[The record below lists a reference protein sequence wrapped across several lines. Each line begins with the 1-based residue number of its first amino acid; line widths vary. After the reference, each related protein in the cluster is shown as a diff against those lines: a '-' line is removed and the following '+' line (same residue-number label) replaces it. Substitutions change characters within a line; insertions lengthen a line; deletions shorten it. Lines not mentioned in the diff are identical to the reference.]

1 MPKTNFQIPDK
12 DTFLKAIQNKI
23 HKPLSFKELVRQLMI
38 PKEKRD
44 MFKRLLKEMVKDGSI
59 VKIRGE
65 RYGLPSKMNL
75 IVGELTCHPD
85 GFGFVMPEDGGDD
98 IFINPRNL
106 KGAMHGDKVVVRV
119 EGLAKRSG
127 KKEGRIIRI
136 LDRAHKTIV
145 GRFERGKGFGVVI
158 PSNKRILQQIII
170 PPKEGSDI
178 EEGKIV
184 EAEIVRW
191 PAEKVAPLGK
201 IIGILGEPD
210 DPDVEIEVIVRKYAL
225 PHRFPHHVAAEAKEV
240 SQKVEERDIQGRVDL
255 RKRTTVTID
264 GETAKDF
271 DDAVSLERTTQGY
284 KLWVSIADVAH
295 YVKEGS
301 HLDQEAY
308 KRGTSTYFPDRCIP
322 MLPEALSNGIC
333 SLNPNVDRLTLT
345 AEMEFD
351 HHGNIA
357 HSKFYESVI
366 KSVERLTYTKVKTI
380 LATPPCPP
388 LEKGGEGE
396 LRERYSHILND
407 LKIMEELCL
416 KLRQKRAD
424 MGSIDFDL
432 PEPQIIIDIEGRVED
447 IVKSERNIAH
457 QLIEEFMLA
466 ANQAVATYITK
477 KKLPFLYRVHEEP
490 GEESIY
496 EFKEFIRNFGY
507 HLKGEKLSPK
517 VLQEVLSAA
526 AGKPE
531 ERLINHILLRSM
543 KQAKYSEKNIGHFGL
558 AFEYYSH
565 FTSPIRRYPDLIVHR
580 ILKQIMKGRYSEKDK
595 EHWERSLPEIASH
608 TSNRERNA
616 MEAEREIVDL
626 KKTQFM
632 KDKIGEVYTGIISGV
647 TSFGLFVELEGYFV
661 EGLIH
666 VTNMKDDYYIFME
679 KEHSLVGERTKKR
692 FRVGDTAKV
701 RIENVDIERRQ
712 IDMVLEGDT
721 KGKAQARKR

>member
-1 MPKTNFQIPDK
+1 MLNKESLLQFMQDK
-12 DTFLKAIQNKI
+12 AYR
-23 HKPLSFKELVRQLMI
+23 PLPFKELTHQMLV
-38 PKEKRD
+38 PKKDRD
-44 MFKRLLKEMVKDGSI
+44 MFKKLLRDLVKEGHI
-59 VKIRGE
+59 IKIRGE
-65 RYGLPSKMNL
+65 RYGLPAKMNL
-75 IVGELTCHPD
+75 IVGELTCHPN
-85 GFGFVMPEDGGDD
+85 GFGFVIPEDAGED
-98 IFINPRNL
+98 IFINPKNM
-106 KGAMHGDKVVVRV
+106 KGAMHGDKVVARL
-119 EGLAKRSG
+119 EGRSKGDGKR
-127 KKEGRIIRI
+127 EGRIIRI
-136 LDRAHKTIV
+136 VERTNKTIV

-170 PPKEGSDI
+170 PPKEGSAI

-255 RKRTTVTID
+255 RKRATVTID

-271 DDAVSLERTTQGY
+271 DDAVSIEKTTNGY
-284 KLWVSIADVAH
+284 RLWVSIADVAH

-380 LATPPCPP
+380 LANTPCPP
-388 LEKGGEGE
+388 SEKGGEGE

-466 ANQAVATYITK
+466 ANQAVATYITN

-595 EHWERSLPEIASH
+595 EHWERSLPEIAAH

-632 KDKIGEVYTGIISGV
+632 KDKIGEVYNGIISGV

-666 VTNMKDDYYIFME
+666 VTNMKDDYYVFME

-692 FRVGDTAKV
+692 YRVGDTAKV

>member
-1 MPKTNFQIPDK
+1 MLNKESLLQFMQDK
-12 DTFLKAIQNKI
+12 AYR
-23 HKPLSFKELVRQLMI
+23 PLSFKELTHQMLV
-38 PKEKRD
+38 PKKDRD
-44 MFKRLLKEMVKDGSI
+44 MFKKLLRDLVKEGHI
-59 VKIRGE
+59 IKIRGE
-65 RYGLPSKMNL
+65 RYGLPAKMNL
-75 IVGELTCHPD
+75 IVGELTCHPN
-85 GFGFVMPEDGGDD
+85 GFGFVIPEDGGED
-98 IFINPRNL
+98 IFINPKNM
-106 KGAMHGDKVVVRV
+106 KGAMHGDKVVARL
-119 EGLAKRSG
+119 EGRSKGDGKR
-127 KKEGRIIRI
+127 EGRIIRI
-136 LDRAHKTIV
+136 VDRANKTIV
-145 GRFERGKGFGVVI
+145 GRFERGKGFGIVI

-255 RKRTTVTID
+255 RKRATVTID

-271 DDAVSLERTTQGY
+271 DDAVSIEKTANGY
-284 KLWVSIADVAH
+284 RLWVSIADVAH

-322 MLPEALSNGIC
+322 MLPEALSNSIC

-388 LEKGGEGE
+388 LEKDDEGK

-466 ANQAVATYITK
+466 ANQAVATYITN

-490 GEESIY
+490 GEESIN

-595 EHWERSLPEIASH
+595 EHWERSLPEIAAH

-632 KDKIGEVYTGIISGV
+632 KDKIGEVYNGIISGV